1 MQQSWAKQR
10 AQRPYHAAALTR
22 LADQGLESKLAEV
35 AGDGPTAARILSRS
49 NVVHFGDH
57 VASWQRTFALRLAS
71 EVASNVEHASVAA
84 ARVPLVGHMLQ
95 RSENGVLT
103 RSGHGRCEGL
113 GPRISTRF
121 RHGDTY
127 EVRTAWNRRVFVH
140 RAPTRRSVKRAV
152 HLGLR
157 RFRGGHFA
165 RVSPIERMFWSWL
178 PILPAPP
185 VSTRCDPTTHSPI
198 SDLINM

>member
-1 MQQSWAKQR
+1 MTFVQVR
-10 AQRPYHAAALTR
+10 AFFYPPSTR
-22 LADQGLESKLAEV
+22 CARAY
-35 AGDGPTAARILSRS
+35 AAR
-49 NVVHFGDH
+49 
-57 VASWQRTFALRLAS
+57 
-71 EVASNVEHASVAA
+71 AA
-84 ARVPLVGHMLQ
+84 AREQ
-95 RSENGVLT
+95 R
-103 RSGHGRCEGL
+103 RSPGL
-113 GPRISTRF
+113 APCPKSPSRLRQIAASALELAPARSCASSTQLAARLAARSCCVTCDLRGPRGPRISTRF

-198 SDLINM
+198 SDLINMNQ

>member
-1 MQQSWAKQR
+1 
-10 AQRPYHAAALTR
+10 
-22 LADQGLESKLAEV
+22 
-35 AGDGPTAARILSRS
+35 
-49 NVVHFGDH
+49 
-57 VASWQRTFALRLAS
+57 
-71 EVASNVEHASVAA
+71 
-84 ARVPLVGHMLQ
+84 
-95 RSENGVLT
+95 LT

-185 VSTRCDPTTHSPI
+185 VSTRCDSTTHSPI
-198 SDLINM
+198 SDLINMYQYILRLYSRVFSWRGVFRRVGRAHTKGIVFTQHLWCG

>member
-1 MQQSWAKQR
+1 MLGTPPSLGAGSRLPGKNRVTARVQQSWAKQR

-49 NVVHFGDH
+49 NVRVFGDH

-95 RSENGVLT
+95 GSENVL
-103 RSGHGRCEGL
+103 
-113 GPRISTRF
+113 I
-121 RHGDTY
+121 
-127 EVRTAWNRRVFVH
+127 
-140 RAPTRRSVKRAV
+140 
-152 HLGLR
+152 
-157 RFRGGHFA
+157 
-165 RVSPIERMFWSWL
+165 
-178 PILPAPP
+178 
-185 VSTRCDPTTHSPI
+185 
-198 SDLINM
+198 